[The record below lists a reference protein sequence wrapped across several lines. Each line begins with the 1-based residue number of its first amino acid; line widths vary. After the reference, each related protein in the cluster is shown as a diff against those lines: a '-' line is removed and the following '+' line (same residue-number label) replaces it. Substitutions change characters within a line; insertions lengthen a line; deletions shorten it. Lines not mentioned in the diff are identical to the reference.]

1 MKELIREFPPG
12 PSKTEKRT
20 YISPEPLSKSP
31 SIKKSAKKLNIN
43 RQLDTLKR
51 EGYCILE
58 NVFDDAFTKKIRNKI
73 ISLSNESKGDFKD
86 LSAAML
92 LGRDPI
98 FEKVVTNPR
107 LLTVIEYAVGKG
119 ALLSQLLGGI
129 RPKGAGNFEIHIDSA
144 WTPAPLPRYPLMIT
158 ACMPCDDFTIDSGP
172 TKVIPRSHLARRQP
186 LPREIKSEKGAIPII
201 CKKGSLVFWLGS
213 TWHGN
218 YPRKKTGK
226 RVVLHISF
234 SRLMMRT
241 IENYEHLD
249 ESWLKNKNSK
259 IRTMLGR
266 DDFLGTSSETS
277 GGTDR
282 SKTIKTFNKSHS

>member
-1 MKELIREFPPG
+1 MKELIKEFPPG
-12 PSKTEKRT
+12 PNKSQKRT
-20 YISPEPLSKSP
+20 YISPEPLSKS
-31 SIKKSAKKLNIN
+31 SAIRRSSKKLNIDMH
-43 RQLDTLKR
+43 LDFLKS

-73 ISLSNESKGDFKD
+73 LLLSKESEGDFKG

-98 FEKVVTNPR
+98 FEKVITNSK

-129 RPKGAGNFEIHIDSA
+129 RPKGAGNFEVHIDSA
-144 WTPAPLPRYPLMIT
+144 WTPAPLPEYPLMIT
-158 ACMPCDDFTIDSGP
+158 ACMPCDDFTLSAGP
-172 TKVIPRSHLARRQP
+172 TKVIPKSHLARRQP
-186 LPREIKSEKGAIPII
+186 LPEEIRSEKGAIPII

-218 YPRKKTGK
+218 YPRTKNGK

-241 IENYEHLD
+241 IENYDHLD

-266 DDFLGTSSETS
+266 DDFLGTSSKTS

-282 SKTIKTFNKSHS
+282 SKTIKTFNISHS